1 MNPGYRHLVFDCD
14 GVLWQGT
21 NEGYFHCYHRAATDA
36 GIHLDFDVA
45 RKRILANWGKSA
57 RTEIEGMIPEHP
69 KKVPEVLDRYRKLVR
84 SDLFLDTAALVPGT
98 GATLAQL
105 SGSYAL
111 SAITGMNAD
120 NLTRL
125 LARFQIRHLFRHAI
139 STAETDDPDKQ
150 KATGYHLRDLMAG
163 EGLAPHEV
171 LVVGDATTDV
181 HMARSQGTDIVVV
194 LTGHLSQNEARQLGV
209 GDILPAITD
218 LPAWLDAGPRR
229 SGNSCQ

>member
-1 MNPGYRHLVFDCD
+1 MSHLHRHIVFDCD

-21 NEGYFHCYHRAATDA
+21 NEGYFHCYHRAAVDA

-45 RKRILANWGKSA
+45 RERILANWGKSA

-69 KKVPEVLDRYRKLVR
+69 KKVPEVLDRYRALVR
-84 SDLFLDTAALVPGT
+84 SDLFLGTATLVPGT
-98 GATLAQL
+98 ETTLAKL
-105 SGSYAL
+105 SETYAL

-120 NLTRL
+120 NLKRL
-125 LARFQIRHLFRHAI
+125 LARFHIGHRFLHAI

-150 KATGYHLRDLMAG
+150 KATGYHLRELMAG

-181 HMARSQGTDIVVV
+181 HMARSQGADIVVV
-194 LTGHLSQNEARQLGV
+194 LTGHLSEAEARQLGV
-209 GDILPAITD
+209 TDILPAITD
-218 LPAWLDAGPRR
+218 LPAWLQAGPHP
-229 SGNSCQ
+229 SGNPWR